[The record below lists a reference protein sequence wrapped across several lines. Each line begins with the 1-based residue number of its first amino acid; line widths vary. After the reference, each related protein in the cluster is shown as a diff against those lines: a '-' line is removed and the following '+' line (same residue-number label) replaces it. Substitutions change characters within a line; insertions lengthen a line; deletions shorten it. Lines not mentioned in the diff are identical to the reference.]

1 MLRDRAHAYGRPRS
15 ARPVLYSE
23 PLMDAAYEMLNM
35 HNEGCLTGQQL
46 LRSLVG
52 DRGATAFPKH
62 GYVHEAREELR

>member
-1 MLRDRAHAYGRPRS
+1 
-15 ARPVLYSE
+15 
-23 PLMDAAYEMLNM
+23 MDAAYEMLNM

-62 GYVHEAREELR
+62 GYVHEAREELRWEAEAKTCHQHYQHHNLIAVS